1 MLQSLARC
9 SALLLSIMLVVP
21 ACARAP
27 RVVEA
32 PKQVARTERVS
43 DANIAAIVVAANNA
57 DIAYANMALAKAAS
71 PGVRAFAQTM
81 INDHNDVN
89 RAAVDLIARLGL
101 TPVENS
107 VSLDLR
113 DNAEVIR
120 DRMRDKDGAEF
131 DKDYLDNELEYHNSL
146 LKTIDDM
153 LLTSALNGE
162 LRTLLRNTRL
172 AVTAHLEHAKAV
184 RSSLKL

>member
-1 MLQSLARC
+1 MLQSLARR
-9 SALLLSIMLVVP
+9 SALLLSLVLIVP

-27 RVVEA
+27 RAVEA

-57 DIAYANMALAKAAS
+57 DIAYANMAMSKAMS

-81 INDHNDVN
+81 INDHSGVN
-89 RAAVDLIARLGL
+89 KATVDLITRLGV

-113 DNAEVIR
+113 DNSEVTRDKLR
-120 DRMRDKDGAEF
+120 DRDGAEF
-131 DKDYLDNELEYHNSL
+131 DKEYMDNEIKYHNTL
-146 LKTIDDM
+146 LKTLDDM
-153 LLTSALNGE
+153 LIPSAQNGD
-162 LRTLLRNTRL
+162 LRSLLRNTRL
-172 AVTAHLEHAKAV
+172 AVTAHLEHAKAI